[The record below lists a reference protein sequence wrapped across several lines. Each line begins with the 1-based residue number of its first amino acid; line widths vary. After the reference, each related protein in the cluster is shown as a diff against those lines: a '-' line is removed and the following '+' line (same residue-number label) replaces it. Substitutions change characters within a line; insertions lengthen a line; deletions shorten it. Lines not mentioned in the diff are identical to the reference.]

1 MPFKNRIRLP
11 LYLKTPQFPTEAN
24 RFRLSDGTTKT
35 LSVTIKKTY
44 ALQTDYMGEAMH
56 QRLVIALNHDTV
68 NIEGDRYIGGVS
80 IDGDYELTWPEFLDY
95 PLAQGAASL
104 EVTPFDFTNDNCQ
117 TCEQATQL
125 NLQDDDAGE
134 ITEGDTASVMAYDN
148 DEICCFPVTAEIVS
162 FNTTYLDNA
171 TIDQATGEIELT
183 AKDPAISVGSI
194 VMATYRVTCP
204 DGSYDEA
211 DVYAS
216 INGSEE
222 GCGQPTNII
231 VTLSDP
237 PAPFTL
243 NASWTPPGT
252 PPLYYEFIVES
263 GGIVYGSGNSA
274 AGDPQIFPP
283 GISGLPG
290 STTFTL
296 SVRSVCSEGVYSP
309 YTTIEFT
316 TPSGDSSSCGSFD
329 VSIDDGTTN
338 RDSYPYSFM
347 NCAGVIVNSTGIN
360 LETYERCMLVDAF
373 NNPIYFAS
381 GPNVTINYTGTC

>member
-1 MPFKNRIRLP
+1 MPYRNRIRLP

-44 ALQTDYMGEAMH
+44 ALQTDYMGEVMH

-68 NIEGDRYIGGVS
+68 NIEGDRYVGGVS
-80 IDGDYELTWPEFLDY
+80 VDGDYELTWPDFLDY
-95 PLAQGAASL
+95 PLAQGAAVI

-117 TCEQATQL
+117 TCEQASQL
-125 NLQDDDAGE
+125 SLVDDDAGE
-134 ITEGDTASVMAYDN
+134 INEGKTASVMAYDN
-148 DEICCFPVTAEIVS
+148 DNICCFPITAEIVS
-162 FNTTYLDNA
+162 FNTTYLDAA
-171 TIDQATGEIELT
+171 TINQSTGEIQLT

-204 DGSYDEA
+204 DGTYDEA

-216 INGSEE
+216 IDGSEE
-222 GCGQPTNII
+222 GCEQPTDII
-231 VTLSDP
+231 IELSDP

-252 PPLYYEFIVES
+252 PPPLYEWVLMS
-263 GGIVYGSGNSA
+263 GGISYGSGNNTV
-274 AGDPQIFPP
+274 PEIF
-283 GISGLPG
+283 GTVSDLPG

-309 YTTIEFT
+309 YENIEFT
-316 TPSGDSSSCGSFD
+316 TPAGDTGNCGNFD
-329 VSIDDGTTN
+329 VSIDDGTTD
-338 RDSYPYSFM
+338 RTSYPYSFM
-347 NCAGVIVNSTGIN
+347 NCAGVIVNNTGIN

-373 NNPIYFAS
+373 NNPVYFESAD
-381 GPNVTINYTGTC
+381 PVFTLNYTGTC